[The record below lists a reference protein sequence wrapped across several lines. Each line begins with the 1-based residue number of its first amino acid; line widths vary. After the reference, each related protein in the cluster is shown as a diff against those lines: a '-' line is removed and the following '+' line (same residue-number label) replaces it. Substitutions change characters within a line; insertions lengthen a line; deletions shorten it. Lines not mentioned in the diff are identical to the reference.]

1 MFMIENLTMFSRFEA
16 STMPLLSVTENLI
29 LVGET
34 DAIFE
39 QNKVMFVH
47 ILLCSDNT
55 KVRLR
60 LEEWVGKQDEHIIVP
75 VKHVRNTTNV
85 TEILL
90 SSVLGTEAVNY
101 KSDISEISVEDILN
115 LYEQF
120 LNGDITLKEINTLRR
135 IK

>member
-16 STMPLLSVTENLI
+16 STTPLLSVTENLI

-85 TEILL
+85 TEIIL

-120 LNGDITLKEINTLRR
+120 LNGDITLKEINTLKR